1 MEILEQ
7 GGNAV
12 DAAVATAFALGVV
25 GPASSG
31 LGGGGF
37 MVIYTA
43 KEKKAHA
50 LDFREKAPKA
60 VRADL
65 YSRKGRLVPELSRR
79 GALAV
84 AVPGEVAGLTEA
96 LKRFGSL
103 PLETVISPAIRYAT
117 EGFPVRPQLLKAIE
131 RHLSTIRKLPNFPG
145 SFSSPMDLCIR
156 NGS

>member
-1 MEILEQ
+1 
-7 GGNAV
+7 
-12 DAAVATAFALGVV
+12 
-25 GPASSG
+25 
-31 LGGGGF
+31 

-60 VRADL
+60 VGADL

-103 PLETVISPAIRYAT
+103 PLETVISPLLFKRYFRANLVLRSA
-117 EGFPVRPQLLKAIE
+117 G
-131 RHLSTIRKLPNFPG
+131 LPDR
-145 SFSSPMDLCIR
+145 S
-156 NGS
+156 